1 MKLPLLLAVMLAAP
15 SPGAVPTGAASQAE
29 SRPSSCVA
37 LTLPRV
43 EGVDGS
49 ATSFAVA
56 VRDLFASFLTGPGI
70 KTIQLDARLASQ
82 AALEARDKGCEHVVL
97 ATVTR
102 KRSTGSGVGGVLG
115 RAAGMSA
122 ARVPVGGGVVGAI
135 ASGATSAVGQ
145 AIYGLASQTRAR
157 DEIELTYR
165 LGSPDT
171 VAAAKPVSSKAKA
184 KADGEDLLTGLV
196 EKAATGILAAATA
209 GGHR

>member
-1 MKLPLLLAVMLAAP
+1 MKLPLLLAVMLTAP
-15 SPGAVPTGAASQAE
+15 SPGVVPTGVPSQSE
-29 SRPSSCVA
+29 SRPPSCVA

-70 KTIQLDARLASQ
+70 KTIQLDSRLASQ

-97 ATVTR
+97 ASVTR

-135 ASGATSAVGQ
+135 ASGAT
-145 AIYGLASQTRAR
+145 
-157 DEIELTYR
+157 
-165 LGSPDT
+165 
-171 VAAAKPVSSKAKA
+171 
-184 KADGEDLLTGLV
+184 
-196 EKAATGILAAATA
+196 
-209 GGHR
+209 